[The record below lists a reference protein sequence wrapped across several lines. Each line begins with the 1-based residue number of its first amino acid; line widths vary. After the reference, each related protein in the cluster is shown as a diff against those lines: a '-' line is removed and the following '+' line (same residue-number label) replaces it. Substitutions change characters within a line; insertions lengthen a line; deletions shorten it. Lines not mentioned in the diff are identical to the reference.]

1 MNEYSVEFKEDLRE
15 KPFPEIIYNLYQKK
29 LSGVLNVKR
38 GDEEKGFILKRG
50 QLIFSKTNNRDES
63 LGALLLKDGEIT
75 KEQLSNALV
84 IMHESGK
91 RMGRILVEMNIISP
105 AKLWESVKKQLK
117 VIFYSIFN
125 WAEGELHF
133 FEGEPSLTEAI
144 VLTENTPDLILE
156 GIRSITDYDV
166 LYHYL
171 RDRGI
176 KYLLNEEK
184 YRKRPIVL
192 EPYEEYVTR
201 LIDGERSVN
210 EIIEVSDIGEI
221 ETLRV
226 LYILK
231 SFNLITSDK
240 NITMVTPIPLKNSE
254 KEDFVKIIRKFN
266 NIFSYIYHAILRE
279 VGPIGERVIE
289 KNIGE
294 VTLYR
299 GDVFSNLSLKKTGA
313 LDEEEIL
320 KALWTIKREKRKTVL
335 LKLLDDLLMAETL
348 AVKRVLGKEYE
359 EKITSMVKDIKSEN
373 GKSF

>member
-1 MNEYSVEFKEDLRE
+1 MEEYNVEFKENLRE
-15 KPFPEIIYNLYQKK
+15 KPFPEIIYNIYQKK
-29 LSGVLNVKR
+29 LSGVLNVKK

-50 QLIFSKTNNRDES
+50 QIIFSKTNNRDES
-63 LGALLLKDGEIT
+63 LGALLLKTGDIT

-91 RMGRILVEMNIISP
+91 RLGRILVEMNVISP
-105 AKLWESVKKQLK
+105 AKLWESVKEQLK
-117 VIFYSIFN
+117 VIFFSIFN
-125 WAEGELHF
+125 WAEGEVDF
-133 FEGEPSLTEAI
+133 FEGEPSITEAI

-156 GIRSITDYDV
+156 GIRNLTDYDV

-171 RDRGI
+171 RDRGV

-192 EPYEEYVTR
+192 EPYEEYVAR
-201 LIDGERSVN
+201 LIDGKRSVD

-231 SFNLITSDK
+231 SFDLITSDK
-240 NITMVTPIPLKNSE
+240 NVTMVTPIPLKNSE
-254 KEDFVKIIRKFN
+254 KEDLAKIIRKFN

-299 GDVFSNLSLKKTGA
+299 GDVFSNITLKKTGT
-313 LDEEEIL
+313 LDEEELL
-320 KALWTIKREKRKTVL
+320 KSLWTIKREKRKSVL
-335 LKLLDDLLMAETL
+335 LKLLDDLLMAEIL

-359 EKITSMVKDIKSEN
+359 EKIISMIKDIN
-373 GKSF
+373 GGEGNF